1 MATKYKGTRKEKTA
15 LNAFINLMR
24 CANSLGSRLNA
35 SYAEHGLTDSQF
47 GVLETLLH
55 LGPLC
60 QKELAEKLL
69 VTGGNMT
76 MVIDN
81 LEKMEL
87 VERVKNINDRRFYSI
102 NLTKKGK
109 NMIQKIFP
117 GHVESI
123 VKEFGSLSQSDQI
136 KLREL
141 CRKLGKKSN

>member
-1 MATKYKGTRKEKTA
+1 MGTKYKGTKKEKAA

-24 CANSLGSRLNA
+24 CANSLGSRLNT
-35 SYAEHGLTDSQF
+35 SYIEHGLTGSQF

-60 QKELAEKLL
+60 QKELAKKLL

-81 LEKMEL
+81 LGKREL
-87 VERVKNINDRRFYSI
+87 VERVRNKNDRRFYNI

-109 NMIQKIFP
+109 TLIQKIFP
-117 GHVESI
+117 GHVEAI
-123 VKEFGSLSQSDQI
+123 VKELGSLTQSEQI
-136 KLREL
+136 QVREI
-141 CRKLGKKSN
+141 CRKLGKQ